1 MLSQIVILV
10 VETAFGLLLF
20 VLLLRFFMQ
29 LTRAPFRNP
38 IGEFVQTLSNWAV
51 LPARRVVPGLFGI
64 DLATVLLAWVVEVVK
79 LAIVLSLRGYALGE
93 AGAPALL
100 LIAALAVVEL
110 LRFSLYLLIGA
121 VLVQVVTSWVA
132 PYTPLTPVFDALTR
146 PFYRVFRRYVP
157 PIGNIDLSPL
167 FVVLLAQIAQIP
179 LEHLVRWLATPL

>member
-1 MLSQIVILV
+1 MLNQIGLLL

-20 VLLLRFFMQ
+20 VLLLRLFMQ

-51 LPARRVVPGLFGI
+51 LPMRRVVPGLFGI
-64 DLATVLLAWVVEVVK
+64 DLATLLLAWAVEAVK
-79 LAIVLSLRGYALGE
+79 LCIVLSMRGFALAD
-93 AGAPALL
+93 AGAPGLL

-110 LRFSLYLLIGA
+110 LRFSLYLLIGV
-121 VLVQVVTSWVA
+121 VLVQVVMTWVS

-179 LEHLVRWLATPL
+179 LEHLARWIAA